1 MKVATTRKV
10 KSMSQDISSLLSIIT
25 ALKVFFGDSLVR
37 RAKVHKFL
45 TACGLMAGPGTD
57 KVKFQKLIW
66 QAENMGLIEFVK
78 NGKRETYIKFI

>member
-10 KSMSQDISSLLSIIT
+10 RSMDKDISSLLSITT